1 MYLLDTDTLTHLH
14 AGNSNV
20 VERLSSVVDEE
31 VGISIVTKV
40 EVLRG
45 RIDYLL
51 KAEAGESLLKAQ
63 ELLFRTEALLSG
75 LLIVPVDRAASIE
88 FDRLRSVSNFRKIG
102 RADLLIASITLAN
115 RATLV
120 TRNLRHFKQIPGLKL
135 ENWVD
140 CLRHAPRTIIS
151 S

>member
-20 VERLSSVVDEE
+20 LARLKSVIDVE
-31 VGISIVTKV
+31 VGITIITKV

-45 RIDYLL
+45 RIDYLV
-51 KAEAGESLLKAQ
+51 KAESGASLLKAQ
-63 ELLFRTEALLSG
+63 ELLFRTETLLNE
-75 LLIVPVDRAASIE
+75 LLIIPIDRSASIE
-88 FDRLRSVSNFRKIG
+88 FDRLRDISKFRKIG

-140 CLRHAPRTIIS
+140 
-151 S
+151 

>member
-20 VERLSSVVDEE
+20 LERLKAVIDTE
-31 VGISIVTKV
+31 VGITIITKA

-45 RIDYLL
+45 RIDYLV
-51 KAEAGESLLKAQ
+51 KAESGASLLKAQ
-63 ELLFRTEALLSG
+63 ELLFRTETLLNE
-75 LLIVPVDRAASIE
+75 LLIIPIDRAASIE
-88 FDRLRSVSNFRKIG
+88 FDRLRDVSKFRKIG
-102 RADLLIASITLAN
+102 RADLLISSITLAN

-120 TRNLRHFKQIPGLKL
+120 TRNLRHFQQIPGLKL

-140 CLRHAPRTIIS
+140 
-151 S
+151 

>member
-20 VERLSSVVDEE
+20 TNRLKSTADVD
-31 VGISIVTKV
+31 VGITIITKV

-45 RIDYLL
+45 RIDYLI
-51 KAEAGESLLKAQ
+51 KAESGESLLKAQ
-63 ELLFRTEALLSG
+63 ELLFRTEELLNDLS
-75 LLIVPVDRAASIE
+75 IVPIDRAASIE
-88 FDRLRSVSNFRKIG
+88 FNRLRDVSKFRKIG
-102 RADLLIASITLAN
+102 RADLLISSIVLDN

-120 TRNLRHFKQIPGLKL
+120 TRNLRHFKQIPGLKV

-140 CLRHAPRTIIS
+140 R
-151 S
+151 

>member
-14 AGNSNV
+14 AGNANV
-20 VERLSSVVDEE
+20 VARLKSVADEE
-31 VGISIVTKV
+31 VGISIITKV

-45 RIDYLL
+45 RIDYLI
-51 KAEAGESLLKAQ
+51 KAETGESLLKAQ
-63 ELLFRTEALLSG
+63 ELLFRTEALLNE
-75 LLIVPVDRAASIE
+75 LLIVPVDRVAAIE
-88 FDRLRSVSNFRKIG
+88 FDRLRSESKFRKIG

-140 CLRHAPRTIIS
+140 R
-151 S
+151 

>member
-14 AGNSNV
+14 AGNANV
-20 VERLSSVVDEE
+20 VARLKSVADEE
-31 VGISIVTKV
+31 VGISIITKV

-45 RIDYLL
+45 RIDYLI
-51 KAEAGESLLKAQ
+51 KAETGESLLKAQ
-63 ELLFRTEALLSG
+63 ELLFRTEALLND
-75 LLIVPVDRAASIE
+75 LLIVPVDRVAAIE
-88 FDRLRSVSNFRKIG
+88 FDRLRSESKFRKIG

-120 TRNLRHFKQIPGLKL
+120 TRNLRHFKQIPGLNL

-140 CLRHAPRTIIS
+140 R
-151 S
+151 

>member
-20 VERLSSVVDEE
+20 VERLRSVADEE
-31 VGISIVTKV
+31 VGISIITKV

-51 KAEAGESLLKAQ
+51 KAETGEGLLKAQ
-63 ELLFRTEALLSG
+63 ELLFRTEALLND

-88 FDRLRSVSNFRKIG
+88 FDRLRSVSKFRKIG

-120 TRNLRHFKQIPGLKL
+120 TRNLRHFKQISGLKL

-140 CLRHAPRTIIS
+140 R
-151 S
+151 

>member
-1 MYLLDTDTLTHLH
+1 MYLLDTDTLTHLY

-20 VERLSSVVDEE
+20 VERLKAVEDSEI
-31 VGISIVTKV
+31 GITIITKV

-51 KAEAGESLLKAQ
+51 KAETGVDLLKAQ
-63 ELLFRTEALLSG
+63 ELLFRTEELLSH
-75 LLIVPVDRAASIE
+75 LLIVPISQAASVE
-88 FDRLRSVSNFRKIG
+88 FERLRAVSKFRKIG
-102 RADLLIASITLAN
+102 RSDLLIASITLAN

-120 TRNLRHFKQIPGLKL
+120 TRNTRHFKQIPGLRV

-140 CLRHAPRTIIS
+140 
-151 S
+151 

>member
-14 AGNSNV
+14 VGNANV
-20 VERLSSVVDEE
+20 IEHLKSAIDVE
-31 VGISIVTKV
+31 VGITIITKV

-45 RIDYLL
+45 RIDYLI
-51 KAEAGESLLKAQ
+51 KAESGESLIKAQ
-63 ELLFRTEALLSG
+63 ELLFRTEELLND
-75 LLIVPVDRAASIE
+75 LLIVPIDRAASIE
-88 FDRLRSVSNFRKIG
+88 FDRLRDASKFRKIG

-120 TRNLRHFKQIPGLKL
+120 TRNLRHFKQIPGLKV

-140 CLRHAPRTIIS
+140 RR
-151 S
+151 